1 MADSIFD
8 VSRETFN
15 AATFWINYVTC
26 PINFPV
32 DGMLVT
38 THLYCNSCIK
48 LSINF
53 DEYNLVKIK

>member
-15 AATFWINYVTC
+15 VATFWIHYVTC
-26 PINFPV
+26 PNNFPV

-38 THLYCNSCIK
+38 IPLYCNSCVTLI
-48 LSINF
+48 INILI
-53 DEYNLVKIK
+53 NII